1 MTNEIL
7 ATVGEIFESDFL
19 HVVKFDYDGVKL
31 SMMSLELPN
40 IQTGDKVLLSVKP
53 THISLSKLYPSK
65 TTISNILLSEVID
78 IQNGEVLS
86 MVLLKAGKSMLESI
100 ITLEASK
107 KLGIEKGDKMYAL
120 IKSSELFVKKVLK

>member
-1 MTNEIL
+1 MTNEIK
-7 ATVGEIFESDFL
+7 ATVGEIFKSDFL
-19 HVVKFDYDGVKL
+19 HVVKFDYNGIKL

-40 IQTGDKVLLSVKP
+40 MQIDDKVLLSVKP
-53 THISLSKLYPSK
+53 THISLSKLYPTE
-65 TTISNILLSEVID
+65 TTISNILSSEVID
-78 IQNGEVLS
+78 VQNGEVLS

>member
-1 MTNEIL
+1 MTNEIK
-7 ATVGEIFESDFL
+7 ATVEEIFESDFL
-19 HVVKFDYDGVKL
+19 HVVKFGYNGIKL

-40 IQTGDKVLLSVKP
+40 IQIGDKVLLSVKP

-78 IQNGEVLS
+78 VQNGEVLS
-86 MVLLKAGKSMLESI
+86 VVLLKAGESMLESI

-107 KLGIEKGDKMYAL
+107 KLEIKKGDKVYAL
-120 IKSSELFVKKVLK
+120 FKSSELFVKEV